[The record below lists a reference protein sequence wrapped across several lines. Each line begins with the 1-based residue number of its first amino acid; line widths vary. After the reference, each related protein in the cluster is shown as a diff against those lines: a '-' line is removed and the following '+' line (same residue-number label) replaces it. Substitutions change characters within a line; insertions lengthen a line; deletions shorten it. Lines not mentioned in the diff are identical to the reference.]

1 MNRMKLKYNKLKI
14 KASKFYNR
22 LQSIP
27 DGSSESE
34 WSDDED
40 LYTPLLPQDRCVVS
54 DTDDDIPTNGDYL
67 VIPASDDEIASE
79 DENDVPLSIRLS
91 RLVSNKSKKAK
102 EPKPVWLEENYITNP
117 ETITFTGDTTLPENI
132 LSLTDPYQFFSFLF
146 PSTLIQYITD
156 QTNIYASQISPNKLP
171 NICVKE
177 IEQFIGICLK
187 MSVCKLPSVRH
198 HWGNLGTPSI
208 YNVMSVNRFEEI
220 KRFINFN
227 DNSKLPE
234 RNNADYDKLYKVR
247 ALCEQILN
255 IIRSI
260 PKEEHLAVDE
270 QIIPT
275 KSRTSLKQYNPKKP
289 HKCCYKVFVL
299 SGVSGFCYDF
309 DIFAGAQS
317 NIIPN
322 SCPNMSVS
330 SNVVLRMSNFIPRH
344 CNYKIFFDNWFT
356 SIPLLIY
363 LHKEGI
369 LPIGTARLNR
379 LSDGVTIIAVS
390 WLDNKIVNM
399 VSTYAGSQ
407 PVIEKKRFFKSENR
421 HKIITCPNV
430 VGVYNSYMGGVDLI
444 DSMLGYYRIPLSSK
458 KYYMKIFYHLI
469 DLCVVNAW
477 LLYRRVHPSEPYLSL
492 VDFKILISE
501 VLCEMKRTTPKRKGR
516 PTAEENRIQGLIDKK
531 KKRGPCTEL
540 PAEDVRLDGMD
551 HYPFHDKRSRC
562 KYPTCKNK
570 TLFYCT
576 KCQLPLCI
584 NDKRNCFLLFHTQ

>member
-330 SNVVLRMSNFIPRH
+330 SNVVLRMN
-344 CNYKIFFDNWFT
+344 
-356 SIPLLIY
+356 
-363 LHKEGI
+363 
-369 LPIGTARLNR
+369 
-379 LSDGVTIIAVS
+379 GVTIIAVS